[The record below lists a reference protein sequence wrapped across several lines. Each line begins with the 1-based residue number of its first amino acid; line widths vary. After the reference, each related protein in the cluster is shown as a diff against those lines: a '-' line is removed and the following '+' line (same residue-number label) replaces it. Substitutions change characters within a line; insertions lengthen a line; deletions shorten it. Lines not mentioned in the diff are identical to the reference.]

1 MATKKRDSFNE
12 INITPLTDIFLVLLV
27 IMMVI
32 APLMDEQG
40 LNLTVPDNVVAEKI
54 KDSKILNV
62 VVTAEGL
69 YYVNDMAVDASDL
82 ANVIKSNMDQYPDG
96 LMIQA
101 DGDSSH
107 GAVVKLMDEARSAGV
122 KNISV
127 TQI

>member
-1 MATKKRDSFNE
+1 
-12 INITPLTDIFLVLLV
+12 
-27 IMMVI
+27 MMVI

-82 ANVIKSNMDQYPDG
+82 ANVIKSNMAQYPDG